1 MSTHFLTF
9 STKESW
15 LVHGLYEFYA
25 HSGSPRCLELLLN
38 VREPHE
44 RFLCDKMAEG
54 IKSNQ
59 EKSRQIALAML
70 GFIVRKQPSWLYKI
84 TQHSLMKEVLKVLKH
99 EEDLGVLMTALMDIL
114 VLIPIVPVY
123 ISPYLQDLFE
133 IFSRVASWRYVE
145 VQLLCTDY
153 QKTV

>member
-1 MSTHFLTF
+1 MSTDFLTF

-59 EKSRQIALAML
+59 GTIHILHKHLYITKLNLSSKIFTKNVFFCQYKRGFFQCYILTKFSYCSLKFSVPKEKEKYS
-70 GFIVRKQPSWLYKI
+70 KNS
-84 TQHSLMKEVLKVLKH
+84 
-99 EEDLGVLMTALMDIL
+99 
-114 VLIPIVPVY
+114 
-123 ISPYLQDLFE
+123 
-133 IFSRVASWRYVE
+133 
-145 VQLLCTDY
+145 
-153 QKTV
+153 

>member
-1 MSTHFLTF
+1 MPNHFLTF

-59 EKSRQIALAML
+59 GAKYLVFSPLL
-70 GFIVRKQPSWLYKI
+70 PSK
-84 TQHSLMKEVLKVLKH
+84 
-99 EEDLGVLMTALMDIL
+99 
-114 VLIPIVPVY
+114 
-123 ISPYLQDLFE
+123 
-133 IFSRVASWRYVE
+133 
-145 VQLLCTDY
+145 
-153 QKTV
+153 